1 VTDEAG
7 ALSGRLDLPYP
18 LLPEGLSS
26 DLGGLPGDEPAFS
39 EVDDMVLA
47 IDALGQRRDEGTA
60 GPPHPL
66 PLGGG
71 PEVVVAVPFRLP
83 AGICDEFE
91 HRLGGCL
98 DIDLGADHLES
109 GVDRIEDC
117 GIRGR
122 FGHDAPPSRMLSGP
136 ADRPPSGG
144 APGRLT
150 APSAPQEPGRR
161 AGPGRDGTE

>member
-1 VTDEAG
+1 Y
-7 ALSGRLDLPYP
+7 PP
-18 LLPEGLSS
+18 LLPERLSS
-26 DLGGLPGDEPAFS
+26 DLGGLPGDELAFS

-83 AGICDEFE
+83 AGIGDEFE

-98 DIDLGADHLES
+98 DNDLGADHLES
-109 GVDRIEDC
+109 GADRIEELEVRERLHSVDP
-117 GIRGR
+117 
-122 FGHDAPPSRMLSGP
+122 DSRVRLRHTPWLHTALS
-136 ADRPPSGG
+136 
-144 APGRLT
+144 T
-150 APSAPQEPGRR
+150 V
-161 AGPGRDGTE
+161 